1 MKSPT
6 LLKLL
11 LRLSPKVSTYPPNSN
26 AGFSLV
32 ELAIVVLIIGILSAI
47 AAPGWDAFITRQR
60 TRTVNDGVF
69 RALRS
74 AQSDA
79 KLKKV
84 SRIVEFRY
92 DTNTTNDPPRF
103 HLRTGDAT
111 SPLDNDPLWQ
121 SLGANGEIKSGMVGL
136 QIGECTTDANGN
148 CTGFDTASSITS
160 VTFNN
165 LGVIESDDLPL
176 AITTAIADGKGAT
189 RCVIVETILGG
200 MRIAQGDD
208 CPTPDSW

>member
-1 MKSPT
+1 MLPRT
-6 LLKLL
+6 H
-11 LRLSPKVSTYPPNSN
+11 PKASTV
-26 AGFSLV
+26 GFTIV
-32 ELAIVVLIIGILSAI
+32 ELAMVVLIIGILSAI
-47 AAPGWDAFITRQR
+47 AAPGWNAFISRQR

-84 SRIVEFRY
+84 RRTVEFRY

-103 HLRTGDAT
+103 HVRTGDNP
-111 SPLDNDPLWQ
+111 SPPDNDPLWQ

-136 QIGECTTDANGN
+136 QSGKCTIDGNDN
-148 CTGFDTASSITS
+148 CTGFDTASSITGL
-160 VTFNN
+160 TFNN
-165 LGVIESDDLPL
+165 LGVIENENNLPFV
-176 AITTAIADGKGAT
+176 ITTAIADGKGAK

-208 CPTPDSW
+208 CPTPTW